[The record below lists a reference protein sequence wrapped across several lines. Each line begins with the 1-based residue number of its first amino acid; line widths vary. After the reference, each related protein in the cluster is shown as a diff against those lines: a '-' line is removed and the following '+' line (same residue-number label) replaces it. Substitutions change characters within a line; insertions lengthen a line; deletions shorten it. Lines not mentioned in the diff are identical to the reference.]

1 VASAAV
7 KASVASFLTRHDAR
21 WCCLPAATADRWR
34 PSSSVHAEGT
44 WLGPNDRSSDKAR
57 RPHPEWPIAPTSC
70 PLQQLR
76 SNRLTARGRAVTVVK
91 DRQQAFE
98 RFSRMVD
105 GPMMVLALAMIPIIV
120 IPVVF
125 ELPARL
131 DAAFLAVDYLTWA
144 AFAVEYLA
152 KLYLAPD
159 RWRFFKGN
167 IPDLI
172 IVVVPM
178 LRPLRVLRATRLLR
192 LLRLTRLIAFAV
204 EGVHEARS
212 ILRRRGLSWVLLV
225 GLALNLVA
233 AALVL
238 TFERDMP
245 NGNIHSYPDALW
257 WAVTTVT
264 TVGYGDRFP
273 MSPAGRGVAVVL
285 MVSGIALFGVITAS
299 IAAYFV
305 EQKGQQEDQDLAD
318 RLDQVLER
326 LDAIEAKLPMDE
338 PSEQVLAEA
347 GA

>member
-1 VASAAV
+1 M
-7 KASVASFLTRHDAR
+7 
-21 WCCLPAATADRWR
+21 
-34 PSSSVHAEGT
+34 
-44 WLGPNDRSSDKAR
+44 
-57 RPHPEWPIAPTSC
+57 
-70 PLQQLR
+70 
-76 SNRLTARGRAVTVVK
+76 TVVK

-105 GPMMVLALAMIPIIV
+105 GPMMVLALTMIPIIV

-144 AFAVEYLA
+144 AFAVEYLI

-225 GLALNLVA
+225 GVALDLVA

-305 EQKGQQEDQDLAD
+305 EQKGQQEDQDLGD

-347 GA
+347 GARK